1 MKDTTERSC
10 AGCRLGKSAAASV
23 FKRLLSA
30 ANTIRANETR
40 SHCGRDEQS
49 RPPKKFGDIRSDTK
63 SRLIT
68 SKSKSGTLGAP
79 PYVLTFSAGGVACPK
94 LYSGVWQW

>member
-1 MKDTTERSC
+1 MKLRDTVHG
-10 AGCRLGKSAAASV
+10 ADSASLQLRPF

-63 SRLIT
+63 SRLIN